1 MNEETNAEILAEL
14 RSLRRYN
21 AFGTFFVVLLGLI
34 CVAYVSW
41 SVLERRPV
49 PQRTPAMPANTFN
62 SDDVWSRISAAL
74 DEGDEQ
80 KAVSIANDFVV
91 RRPKYYYAYV
101 VLGATYVATGD
112 FTNAESSYVRAV
124 QLYPD
129 EENEGALAA
138 VRKRLANDRAN
149 TK

>member
-1 MNEETNAEILAEL
+1 M
-14 RSLRRYN
+14 SRRRCQSP
-21 AFGTFFVVLLGLI
+21 TTLW
-34 CVAYVSW
+34 C
-41 SVLERRPV
+41 
-49 PQRTPAMPANTFN
+49 
-62 SDDVWSRISAAL
+62 
-74 DEGDEQ
+74 GD
-80 KAVSIANDFVV
+80 
-91 RRPKYYYAYV
+91 PKYYYAYV